1 MAEHYS
7 DLHGKCSEGL
17 AIKDGQRMN
26 EALQQKWIC
35 RLNPSSRLTFV
46 NDSCC
51 RRFCLKPAD
60 LFGAQGLPFMLEEDL
75 PVLQHALRQ
84 FNPRHSAARV
94 ELRLVLPEGHVEK
107 RTWMTNAVFEENGLL
122 KEFWLITENPL
133 TAQNGENPSRS
144 IIENGYSK
152 LDTRNGA
159 FAIFELISI
168 EPGYF
173 PQFRLIDAN
182 LAFEEL
188 KGISIDTLLGR
199 RLSEIL
205 PGMESDWLDMLKRIA
220 FHGEGAKF
228 KYFFR
233 AGRKYLDII
242 AYRSLPKQ
250 VAMRIA
256 DSAMPASS
264 EETMCLS
271 EDSFKAI
278 VDGATEGIVIAY
290 GFADSCVFANRRAGQ
305 LSGYDVEE
313 LLQIAPARFL
323 LDAQPPHFEQDAN
336 RRLHVELNE
345 GGAETELIRK
355 DGDIWPIDA
364 CASTLCWQGR
374 SAKMIVFREAP
385 CRRQKL
391 ELPISSDELV
401 TIDHRQYTHRLE
413 TTSRMLAQKQEELD
427 RYKANLERVNRELVH
442 TNKALSVMARSI
454 DRKSQQM
461 VQQITHA
468 VTYKILPAL
477 EVLESVGL
485 PEKHRD
491 QIDVIKSLL
500 GELTSDTPTSS
511 GGMAVLSKTELRVA
525 VLVRNGYKTLEISRL
540 LHLSDLTVKTHRKNI
555 RKKLQI
561 SHSKIN
567 LATYLRMKLTKS
579 KFLFNSKVKARLDKT
594 GSITR

>member
-1 MAEHYS
+1 MAEYYS
-7 DLHGKCSEGL
+7 DLHGKCSEL
-17 AIKDGQRMN
+17 IASLSGQRMD
-26 EALQQKWIC
+26 EPLQQKWIC

-51 RRFCLKPAD
+51 RRFCLKPTD
-60 LFGAQGLPFMLEEDL
+60 LFGAQGLPFILEEDL
-75 PVLQHALRQ
+75 PVLRSALSQ
-84 FNPRHSAARV
+84 FNPRRPAARV
-94 ELRLVLPEGHVEK
+94 ELRLVLPEGIIEK
-107 RTWMTNAVFEENGLL
+107 RTWMANAVFEEDGLL

-133 TAQNGENPSRS
+133 VAPAIENPSRS
-144 IIENGYSK
+144 IIENRYSK
-152 LDTRNGA
+152 LDARNGA
-159 FAIFELISI
+159 FALFELISI

-205 PGMESDWLDMLKRIA
+205 PGLESDWLDMLKRIA
-220 FHGEGAKF
+220 FQGEGAKF

-233 AGRKYLDII
+233 GGRKYLEII
-242 AYRSLPKQ
+242 AYRSSPKQ
-250 VAMRIA
+250 IALRIA

-264 EETMCLS
+264 EEAMCLS

-278 VDGATEGIVIAY
+278 VDGAAEGIVIAY

-323 LDAQPPHFEQDAN
+323 LEAQQPQLEPDAN

-345 GGAETELIRK
+345 DGAETELIRK

-364 CASTLCWQGR
+364 CASKLCWQGR
-374 SAKMIVFREAP
+374 PAKMIVFREAP
-385 CRRQKL
+385 CRKNKL
-391 ELPISSDELV
+391 IFPIHGDEF
-401 TIDHRQYTHRLE
+401 DKSGHRQYTHRLE

-461 VQQITHA
+461 VQQFTHA
-468 VTYKILPAL
+468 VTSKILPAL
-477 EVLESVGL
+477 EVLESVDL
-485 PEKHRD
+485 PEKNRI
-491 QIDVIKSLL
+491 QIDVIRSHLE
-500 GELTSDTPTSS
+500 ELTSDTPTSS
-511 GGMAVLSKTELRVA
+511 GGMAALSKTELRVA
-525 VLVRNGYKTLEISRL
+525 ILIRNGYKTLEISRL
-540 LHLSDLTVKTHRKNI
+540 LHLSDLTVKTHRRNI

-561 SHSKIN
+561 RHSKIN
-567 LATYLRMKLTKS
+567 LATYLKMKLAKS
-579 KFLFNSKVKARLDKT
+579 KFLFNSKSKDRLDKT
-594 GSITR
+594 GSMTP